1 MSKQDEKKLYEQ
13 QENRILAQSDAFISL
28 LTKRGILGDQKLM
41 MKRCVLPRRRK
52 SGMLITIPRCFSRIT
67 GRWFGCSAVTRRRFC
82 RNWRL
87 RLRTLTEWWT
97 GWIWRWPLGIKGWRA
112 VWKLR
117 QGRDCCWIGLTR
129 QWRFSAR
136 SRHGV
141 RSCIS

>member
-1 MSKQDEKKLYEQ
+1 MKKSCMNSRKTGYWRSQTHLFPF
-13 QENRILAQSDAFISL
+13 LQSEGFLEI
-28 LTKRGILGDQKLM
+28 KKLM

-82 RNWRL
+82 RNWKL
-87 RLRTLTEWWT
+87 RLRTLTGWWT